1 MMRKIRR
8 LLLEISVISIAL
20 ALRASCSK
28 EPKEEMVS
36 MSSLRA
42 QSIHFQYA
50 IYYLPLPSRDPSALL
65 PLLLADEKHWLKVVN
80 EMEEAPNDPLVHA
93 YSCDKVQEKYAPPDV
108 EYLQLFGRG
117 LTREQAEK
125 LHKCERAFIMDFG
138 HPGRRVWEALQTANR
153 VAEMMA
159 RETGGLLWDE
169 ETREVFRPDEWHKRR
184 VASWTDLV
192 PNVSDHTTIHSYKSD
207 EYVRA
212 ITLGMSKFGLPD
224 VVIEDFS
231 WSLNRNMGNLIN
243 SFCQSMAEGAVVKE
257 SGPFDLEMESLK
269 SNSTAVAL
277 LTLKKGTWEEGDPK
291 NRLIEIAFDRYS
303 GSDVHARQ
311 ENMLSSLFGWEDRL
325 TTVRHDEQL
334 LAASRN
340 AKAKLPMLYKA
351 FTKGLEPGEFILV
364 KAPFETTDGG
374 NEWMW
379 VEITAWKGNKIKGLL
394 KNEPSNIPSL
404 HGGQLVEVKQE
415 DVFDYMR
422 HYPDGREEG
431 NETGA
436 IIEKMQ
442 AQSEKQ

>member
-1 MMRKIRR
+1 
-8 LLLEISVISIAL
+8 
-20 ALRASCSK
+20 
-28 EPKEEMVS
+28 
-36 MSSLRA
+36 
-42 QSIHFQYA
+42 
-50 IYYLPLPSRDPSALL
+50 
-65 PLLLADEKHWLKVVN
+65 
-80 EMEEAPNDPLVHA
+80 
-93 YSCDKVQEKYAPPDV
+93 
-108 EYLQLFGRG
+108 
-117 LTREQAEK
+117 
-125 LHKCERAFIMDFG
+125 MDFG

-257 SGPFDLEMESLK
+257 SGPFDLDLRALKNKKVRDLQMESLK